1 MSSEPVAELTGVSK
15 IYGTGDAAV
24 TALAGVDLAVRP
36 GEVVVVL
43 GPSGS
48 GKTTLLNVMGG
59 IEPASTGRVRLGG
72 RDLSSLNPEQL
83 AAARRG
89 TVGFVFQFFNL
100 IATLTAAENIR
111 IIAELVT
118 EGRSQD
124 IASEVAATLEAVDLA
139 DRADHFPGQL
149 SGGQQQRAAIA
160 RALVAHPRLLLCD
173 EPTGAL
179 DLESGRGVLALLQA
193 QAVDG
198 GRAVVVVTHNTGI
211 ATMANRVIRMHDG
224 RVSSDTRQEPGPAS
238 EVTW

>member
-1 MSSEPVAELTGVSK
+1 MRTEPVAELTRVGK
-15 IYGTGDAAV
+15 TYGAGDAAV
-24 TALAGVDLAVRP
+24 TALAEVDLAIFP
-36 GEVVVVL
+36 GDVVVVL

-59 IEPASTGRVRLGG
+59 IEPASAGRVLLGG
-72 RDLSSLNPEQL
+72 VDLSGLGPEQM
-83 AAARRG
+83 ASVRRG

-100 IATLTAAENIR
+100 IATLTAAENVR

-118 EGRSQD
+118 DDRAQD
-124 IASEVAATLEAVDLA
+124 ITAAVTATLQAVDLT
-139 DRADHFPGQL
+139 DRADHYPGQM

-179 DLESGRGVLALLQA
+179 DLETGRGVLALLQA
-193 QAVDG
+193 QAADA

-224 RVSSDTRQEPGPAS
+224 RVVDDARQDPRPAS